1 MVAVRDVGHGNA
13 GERGRECV
21 IAIRRDRPYRVSNAV
36 GSRKVVQWRV
46 RAGCGHDG
54 VDLCVV
60 LVGEEG
66 GAGVGMQR
74 LDVPRAVILLVLARL
89 LVLLEY
95 SGKVVLRVERCDDAG
110 LRVIAH
116 HLAIGVERGS
126 NVLHESA
133 TSTETVEG
141 LLRLDVSLWRGTV
154 SPVGHVDLGAGNV
167 KETEGIPGRKGAG
180 FCGIDHIIGNGGN
193 KRCRLGRRA
202 DRSEGTYVH

>member
-1 MVAVRDVGHGNA
+1 MVTVRNVGHGNT
-13 GERGRECV
+13 GKRGSECV
-21 IAIRRDRPYRVSNAV
+21 IAIRGDRPHRVSNAV
-36 GSRKVVQWRV
+36 RGRKVVQGRT
-46 RAGCGHDG
+46 RAGGGHDG
-54 VDLCVV
+54 VDLGVV

-95 SGKVVLRVERCDDAG
+95 SGKVVLRVERRDDAG

-126 NVLHESA
+126 VVLHESA
-133 TSTETVEG
+133 AGTEAVES
-141 LLRLDVSLWRGTV
+141 LLRLGVGLGRGTV
-154 SPVGHVDLGAGNV
+154 SPVRHVDLGTGNV
-167 KETEGIPGRKGAG
+167 EEAEGIPRREGAC
-180 FCGIDHIIGNGGN
+180 FCGIHHIVGNGGN
-193 KRCRLGRRA
+193 ARRRLGRRA